1 MEDIS
6 IRVCLVDDHTIVRD
20 GLKFMLKDQEGIRVT
35 QEFSDGSDF
44 LSWYASRGEE
54 RIDVLILDLT
64 MPGVGGIEVLKRLGQ
79 SDGSPPAII
88 LSVHDEHTHA
98 LEAIKAGAKGFLQK
112 DCTLETLVHAV
123 KIIHHGGM
131 FISDYL
137 LSEVLQ
143 EDGSSGSSDRIAGL
157 SKRETDIYRLI
168 CQGCTNK
175 EIAYNLSIS
184 ERSVS
189 TYKNRL
195 MKKMHAETLADLIRI
210 GLSRYMF

>member
-1 MEDIS
+1 MEEQS

-20 GLKFMLKDQEGIRVT
+20 GLKVMLKNQAGIQVT
-35 QEFSDGSDF
+35 REFSDGSDF
-44 LSWYASRGEE
+44 LTWYASRGDEMV
-54 RIDVLILDLT
+54 DVLILDLT
-64 MPGVGGIEVLKRLGQ
+64 MPEVGGIEVLRRLGQ
-79 SDGSPPAII
+79 SGGAPPSII

-98 LEAIKAGAKGFLQK
+98 LDAIKAGAKGFLQK

-123 KIIHHGGM
+123 KIIHHGGL

-137 LSEVLQ
+137 LSAVMR
-143 EDGSSGSSDRIAGL
+143 EDGSPDSADRISGL
-157 SKRETDIYRLI
+157 SGRESEIYRLI
-168 CQGCTNK
+168 CQGCANK

-210 GLSRYMF
+210 GLSRYMS